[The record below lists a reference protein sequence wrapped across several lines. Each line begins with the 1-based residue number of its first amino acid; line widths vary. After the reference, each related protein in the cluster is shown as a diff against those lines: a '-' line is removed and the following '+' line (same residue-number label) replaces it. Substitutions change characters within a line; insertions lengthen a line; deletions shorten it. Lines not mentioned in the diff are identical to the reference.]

1 MIFIF
6 FSEEVQ
12 KKNKLT
18 VTPAHHLQIPL
29 PATEEA
35 NDSMSKYD
43 QMLMEMNNLRTE
55 RDLAIDKLKYT
66 EGLLAASKLSPD
78 SVKCDDEK
86 CIALT
91 GLGWEI
97 FVVLEKYLSKFIPE
111 HTKIKS
117 MPFSEQLFVTLIK
130 LRHNSTYGLLV
141 PLSH

>member
-1 MIFIF
+1 MTLQEVIFHDIHI

-18 VTPAHHLQIPL
+18 VTPAHHLQKSQL
-29 PATEEA
+29 ATEEI

-55 RDLAIDKLKYT
+55 RDLSIEKLKYT

-91 GLGWEI
+91 GMGY
-97 FVVLEKYLSKFIPE
+97 FCGSG
-111 HTKIKS
+111 KI
-117 MPFSEQLFVTLIK
+117 LVTIYSRAHK
-130 LRHNSTYGLLV
+130 D
-141 PLSH
+141 